1 MPLTWY
7 CFYISNPTNM
17 GYWPSTRSKWLDIC
31 QEWGQYPTLLYTLVG
46 VYLNLTHAVIGWF
59 MATWQ
64 WLNLNVTQQVTII
77 SNCTYVT
84 RSPINQRLLWL
95 LLAFAPNYSCIF
107 NKTDFIDWPHGKQL
121 ALFPLDPQ
129 CSPRLHKNS
138 LFALGSVIKCLL
150 EILKYRFVLK
160 KGSKRQLHDRN
171 VS

>member
-1 MPLTWY
+1 
-7 CFYISNPTNM
+7 M

-107 NKTDFIDWPHGKQL
+107 NKTFHYWSLGKQL
-121 ALFPLDPQ
+121 VLLSLVFQCFPQLCLGKHQDSWENKTTYFPLGP
-129 CSPRLHKNS
+129 
-138 LFALGSVIKCLL
+138 VTKCTCTFLT
-150 EILKYRFVLK
+150 I
-160 KGSKRQLHDRN
+160 
-171 VS
+171 